1 MIFQLSHNATMTT
14 VSGEHIGL
22 KFIEEEGECPFLIP
36 IPFYL
41 SLSLSVSQETVSPK
55 CGRLVA
61 FSAGKE
67 NMHGVL
73 GVTKGRRCA
82 VALWFTL
89 DSKHEET
96 SFPMAENI
104 LHEIKTVS

>member
-1 MIFQLSHNATMTT
+1 MHVHVATCNLDIDQLYF
-14 VSGEHIGL
+14 VSL
-22 KFIEEEGECPFLIP
+22 LP
-36 IPFYL
+36 
-41 SLSLSVSQETVSPK
+41 QEKVSPK

-73 GVTKGRRCA
+73 AVTKGRRCA

-89 DSKHEET
+89 DPEHKED
-96 SFPMAENI
+96 SFPSAETI
-104 LHEIKTVS
+104 LHEIQTTSIS

>member
-1 MIFQLSHNATMTT
+1 MPTPPLP
-14 VSGEHIGL
+14 V
-22 KFIEEEGECPFLIP
+22 P
-36 IPFYL
+36 
-41 SLSLSVSQETVSPK
+41 QETVSPK

-67 NMHGVL
+67 NNMDGVL
-73 GVTKGRRCA
+73 AVTKGRRCA

-89 DSKHEET
+89 DPNHEEAT
-96 SFPMAENI
+96 FSMAEEN

>member
-1 MIFQLSHNATMTT
+1 MT
-14 VSGEHIGL
+14 
-22 KFIEEEGECPFLIP
+22 
-36 IPFYL
+36 
-41 SLSLSVSQETVSPK
+41 PK

-73 GVTKGRRCA
+73 AVTKGRRCA

-89 DSKHEET
+89 DPDHRET
-96 SFPMAENI
+96 TFHMAEDI
-104 LHEIKTVS
+104 LHDIRTVS

>member
-1 MIFQLSHNATMTT
+1 MSPSI
-14 VSGEHIGL
+14 
-22 KFIEEEGECPFLIP
+22 
-36 IPFYL
+36 
-41 SLSLSVSQETVSPK
+41 QEKVSPK

-73 GVTKGRRCA
+73 AVTKGRRCA

-89 DSKHEET
+89 DPNHSET
-96 SFPMAENI
+96 SFPVAETI
-104 LHEIKTVS
+104 LHGIKTVS